1 MWSVLPR
8 NTLKLIFW
16 SLRVNGGGW
25 IEAVIRCKARTLI
38 AASVTLPRVTC
49 NLKADCILH
58 PAVSK
63 SLRMA

>member
-25 IEAVIRCKARTLI
+25 IEAVIRCKVRVLI
-38 AASVTLPRVTC
+38 FVLVTLPRVTF